1 MVIDQSRPMAAGA
14 DTTERS
20 APPDERSASAGVI
33 VAVLLLLAAGYALTI
48 LVFYPGYVTIDATY
62 VYKASQDW
70 RFGDWQSPAMSVVW
84 WLIDP
89 IAPGAL
95 SMFLLTAT
103 AYWLGFGL
111 VALTAARRAAWLGL
125 LTPLLAL
132 TPPAFMFVG
141 MIWRDMLFAVTWL
154 LAAALAFAV
163 ADRSALVRLPVQALA
178 LLLVAF
184 GVLLRPNAIFAAALI
199 AAYVIWPVR
208 FQLKRIALLFVPAV
222 IGFYALIPYVY
233 YDVLGAERQNP
244 LHSLLVFDLGGITH
258 FSGKNQFPVSWSA
271 EETALLTGT
280 CYDPVRWDTY
290 WHMPPCPFVM
300 KRLERAD
307 DMFFGTPRLVDAWQR
322 AVTTH
327 PLAYLHHR
335 LTYMRTFLAGSNL
348 VLPYYDWRGPAA
360 TYGSNPYFKQLLE
373 LHHLL
378 QPTVLFLHAFWLIL
392 AIGVCT
398 IAWPARATAAGA
410 FAVGVTASAI
420 VYVTTFLVVG
430 VAADFRYGYWC
441 VLATLA
447 AAVAALLAYCGP
459 RAAPAP

>member
-1 MVIDQSRPMAAGA
+1 MVIDQSRPMADGA
-14 DTTERS
+14 VPRS
-20 APPDERSASAGVI
+20 RPAEDERGASAAVI
-33 VAVLLLLAAGYALTI
+33 VAILLLLAAGYALTI

-62 VYKASQDW
+62 VYTASQDW
-70 RFGDWQSPAMSVVW
+70 RFGDWQSPAMSVAV
-84 WLIDP
+84 
-89 IAPGAL
+89 
-95 SMFLLTAT
+95 
-103 AYWLGFGL
+103 
-111 VALTAARRAAWLGL
+111 VADRSDRARRAQHVPADGHGVLARLRPGRAHGRAPRRVARVW

-141 MIWRDMLFAVTWL
+141 MIWRDVLFAVTWL
-154 LAAALAFAV
+154 LAAALALAV

-184 GVLLRPNAIFAAALI
+184 GVLLRPNAIFAAPLI

-208 FQLKRIALLFVPAV
+208 FQLKRTALLFVPAV

-258 FSGKNQFPVSWSA
+258 FTGKNQFPVSWSA
-271 EETALLTGT
+271 EETALLTGK

-307 DMFFGTPRLVDAWQR
+307 DMFFGTPRLVDAWWR

-327 PLAYLHHR
+327 PLAYLRHR

-360 TYGSNPYFKQLLE
+360 TYGSNPYFKPLLE

-392 AIGVCT
+392 AIGVCA

-420 VYVTTFLVVG
+420 VYVMTFLAVG